1 MIPRSNDSEIVQ
13 REVFGPVLTFQTF
26 ADEDEAVALANST
39 RYGLSGI
46 VYTGS
51 EERAERV
58 GRAVR
63 AGTVWVNTFL
73 VRDLTA
79 PFGGVGHL
87 GHRPRGRRLRAR
99 LLLRPEDAP
108 DPGRDD
114 GVSAVEAYASSVTV
128 EDLDRDP
135 YPVYARLRA
144 EAPVCFLP
152 AVGLWFVT
160 RWEDVEAAAT
170 RPDVFCARVDPSPL
184 ERTMGGESILLLDG
198 EPQKRLRAML
208 DPSLRPRV
216 VEAATPD
223 LIEPLAAELLDG
235 LEGRGEAELMSEY
248 FEPIS
253 VLGLGRVLGLGH
265 VDGDTLRRWFHGL
278 AEGAINFEDDPAKWK
293 VADATA
299 AEIDVELAPVF
310 ERLFADPDGSTI
322 ATMLHLADGT
332 LEERVATILPTL
344 KVILL
349 GGMQEPGHAAGT
361 TLVGLLES
369 RQVGAVLDD
378 LALVRDAVE
387 EGLRWISPIGT
398 QTRRAL
404 VETELGGTTVPAGAN
419 LGLLVSSA
427 NRDEEV
433 WGPTADEYNLF
444 RPKRTHAAFGF
455 GTHYCSGHHFSRV
468 QMRIALTRLLERL
481 PGLRLDPDR
490 PPLFTGWEFR
500 APRHLH
506 VLWDA

>member
-1 MIPRSNDSEIVQ
+1 
-13 REVFGPVLTFQTF
+13 
-26 ADEDEAVALANST
+26 
-39 RYGLSGI
+39 
-46 VYTGS
+46 
-51 EERAERV
+51 
-58 GRAVR
+58 
-63 AGTVWVNTFL
+63 
-73 VRDLTA
+73 
-79 PFGGVGHL
+79 
-87 GHRPRGRRLRAR
+87 
-99 LLLRPEDAP
+99 
-108 DPGRDD
+108 
-114 GVSAVEAYASSVTV
+114 VSAVEAYASSVTV

-144 EAPVCFLP
+144 AAPVCLVP

-160 RWEDVEAAAT
+160 RWEDVESAAT
-170 RPDVFCARVDPSPL
+170 RPDLFCARVDPSPL

-216 VEAATPD
+216 VEASTPD
-223 LIEPLAAELLDG
+223 LIEPLAEELLDG

-265 VDGDTLRRWFHGL
+265 LDGDTLRRWFHGL

-427 NRDEEV
+427 NRDADV
-433 WGPTADEYNLF
+433 WGPTADEFNLF

>member
-1 MIPRSNDSEIVQ
+1 VTTI
-13 REVFGPVLTFQTF
+13 
-26 ADEDEAVALANST
+26 
-39 RYGLSGI
+39 
-46 VYTGS
+46 
-51 EERAERV
+51 
-58 GRAVR
+58 
-63 AGTVWVNTFL
+63 
-73 VRDLTA
+73 
-79 PFGGVGHL
+79 
-87 GHRPRGRRLRAR
+87 
-99 LLLRPEDAP
+99 
-108 DPGRDD
+108 
-114 GVSAVEAYASSVTV
+114 EAYAASVTV
-128 EDLDRDP
+128 EELDRDP

-144 EAPVCFLP
+144 DAPVCLVP

-160 RWEDVEAAAT
+160 RWADVEAAAT
-170 RPDVFCARVDPSPL
+170 QPEVFCSRVDPSPL

-216 VEAATPD
+216 VEATTPE
-223 LIEPLAAELLDG
+223 LIEPLARELLDA

-265 VDGDTLRRWFHGL
+265 LDGDTLRSWFHGL
-278 AEGAINFEDDPAKWK
+278 AEGATNFEDDPAKWK

-299 AEIDVELAPVF
+299 TEIDVELAPVF
-310 ERLFADPDGSTI
+310 ERLHADPDESTI
-322 ATMLHLADGT
+322 ATMLALAEGT

-349 GGMQEPGHAAGT
+349 GGMQEPGHAAGS

-369 RQVGAVLDD
+369 RQVRALLDD
-378 LALVRDAVE
+378 LTLVRDAVE

-404 VETELGGTTVPAGAN
+404 VDAELGGVTVPGGAN

-427 NRDEEV
+427 NRDQDV
-433 WGPTADEYNLF
+433 WGPTADEFNLF
-444 RPKRTHAAFGF
+444 RPRRNHAAFGF
-455 GTHYCSGHHFSRV
+455 GSHFCSGHHFSRV
-468 QMRIALTRLLERL
+468 QMRIALRALLERL
-481 PGLRLDPDR
+481 PGLRLDPER
-490 PPLFTGWEFR
+490 PPEFSGWEFR

-506 VLWDA
+506 VRWDA

>member
-1 MIPRSNDSEIVQ
+1 M
-13 REVFGPVLTFQTF
+13 
-26 ADEDEAVALANST
+26 
-39 RYGLSGI
+39 
-46 VYTGS
+46 
-51 EERAERV
+51 
-58 GRAVR
+58 
-63 AGTVWVNTFL
+63 
-73 VRDLTA
+73 
-79 PFGGVGHL
+79 
-87 GHRPRGRRLRAR
+87 
-99 LLLRPEDAP
+99 
-108 DPGRDD
+108 
-114 GVSAVEAYASSVTV
+114 
-128 EDLDRDP
+128 
-135 YPVYARLRA
+135 
-144 EAPVCFLP
+144 P

-216 VEAATPD
+216 VEATTPD
-223 LIEPLAAELLDG
+223 LVEPLASELLDG
-235 LEGRGEAELMSEY
+235 FEGRGEAELMSDY

-265 VDGDTLRRWFHGL
+265 LDGDTLRRWFHGL
-278 AEGAINFEDDPAKWK
+278 AEGATNFEDDPAKWEI
-293 VADATA
+293 ADATA

-310 ERLFADPDGSTI
+310 ERLYADPDGSTI
-322 ATMLHLADGT
+322 ATMLVLAEGT
-332 LEERVATILPTL
+332 LEERVARILPTL

-349 GGMQEPGHAAGT
+349 GGMQEPGHAAGS

-369 RQVGAVLDD
+369 RQVRAVLDD
-378 LALVRDAVE
+378 LTLVRDAVE
-387 EGLRWISPIGT
+387 EGLRWVSPIGT

-404 VETELGGTTVPAGAN
+404 VDTELGKTTVPAGAN

-427 NRDEEV
+427 NRDETV
-433 WGPTADEYNLF
+433 WGPTADEFNLF
-444 RPKRTHAAFGF
+444 RPKCTHAAFGF

-490 PPLFTGWEFR
+490 PPLLTGWEFR

>member
-1 MIPRSNDSEIVQ
+1 
-13 REVFGPVLTFQTF
+13 
-26 ADEDEAVALANST
+26 
-39 RYGLSGI
+39 
-46 VYTGS
+46 
-51 EERAERV
+51 
-58 GRAVR
+58 
-63 AGTVWVNTFL
+63 
-73 VRDLTA
+73 
-79 PFGGVGHL
+79 
-87 GHRPRGRRLRAR
+87 
-99 LLLRPEDAP
+99 
-108 DPGRDD
+108 
-114 GVSAVEAYASSVTV
+114 VSAVEAYASSVTV

-144 EAPVCFLP
+144 EAPVCLVP

-160 RWEDVEAAAT
+160 RWEDVESAAT
-170 RPDVFCARVDPSPL
+170 RPDLFCARVDPSPL

-216 VEAATPD
+216 VEASTPD
-223 LIEPLAAELLDG
+223 LIEPLAEELLDG

-253 VLGLGRVLGLGH
+253 VLGLGRMLGLGH
-265 VDGDTLRRWFHGL
+265 LDGDTLRRWFHGL

-378 LALVRDAVE
+378 LALVRDAVDHE
-387 EGLRWISPIGT
+387 RLHPAQHDAELLVHVAVERHGRAGLELDEIEH
-398 QTRRAL
+398 RARAEQRASADAVRECERTYL
-404 VETELGGTTVPAGAN
+404 VET
-419 LGLLVSSA
+419 
-427 NRDEEV
+427 
-433 WGPTADEYNLF
+433 DEYGLHRHDSTPPHGRHF
-444 RPKRTHAAFGF
+444 RPQA
-455 GTHYCSGHHFSRV
+455 
-468 QMRIALTRLLERL
+468 
-481 PGLRLDPDR
+481 
-490 PPLFTGWEFR
+490 
-500 APRHLH
+500 
-506 VLWDA
+506 